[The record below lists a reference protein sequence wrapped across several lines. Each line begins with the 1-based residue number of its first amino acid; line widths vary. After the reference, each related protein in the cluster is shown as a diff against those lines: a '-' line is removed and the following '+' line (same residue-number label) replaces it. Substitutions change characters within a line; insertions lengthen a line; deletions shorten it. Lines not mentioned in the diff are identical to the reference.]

1 MVTRSFLAAA
11 MMAAVLF
18 AGGCASPEYIIS
30 TTDGTLITT
39 KGKPK
44 FDDETGM
51 YVFKDSEGREV
62 TLKKDEVKQIMER

>member
-1 MVTRSFLAAA
+1 MATRSFLAAA
-11 MMAAVLF
+11 TMAVLLL

-30 TTDGTLITT
+30 TTDGTLMTT

-44 FDDETGM
+44 FDEELGM

-62 TLKKDEVKQIMER
+62 RLQKDDVKQIMER